1 MKPKVNAN
9 GSLTPMDP
17 RVGSTR
23 TKCEAR
29 PEELAFKK
37 TKQFVGML
45 SQQVFNQCYLVFTSF
60 HKNAGN
66 VVLERRGFS
75 SEELQGASG
84 EENTATEVAVDK
96 ENSPRERSR
105 RREGFTRVHACP
117 RQWLQSLRGG
127 EMCSVPREGQLSGSS
142 KMLDRPRAPATASL
156 ASQSGA
162 PYKTLPPRPGSFS
175 PASQAGGPTLH
186 G

>member
-1 MKPKVNAN
+1 MKPKVKAN

-29 PEELAFKK
+29 PEELGFKK

-60 HKNAGN
+60 YKNSGN

-84 EENTATEVAVDK
+84 EENTATDVAVDK
-96 ENSPRERSR
+96 ENSPRRRSR
-105 RREGFTRVHACP
+105 RREGFARVHACP
-117 RQWLQSLRGG
+117 RQWL
-127 EMCSVPREGQLSGSS
+127 
-142 KMLDRPRAPATASL
+142 
-156 ASQSGA
+156 
-162 PYKTLPPRPGSFS
+162 
-175 PASQAGGPTLH
+175 
-186 G
+186 